1 MLGNLD
7 HGVDLASL
15 KIVLALY
22 SNLFAIYLLGVK
34 VLALSAWVAGVFT
47 RSCLSVC
54 YFWVS
59 CITYLQ
65 KKCELH

>member
-1 MLGNLD
+1 MGNLD
-7 HGVDLASL
+7 HRVDLASL
-15 KIVLALY
+15 KIALALS
-22 SNLFAIYLLGVK
+22 SNLFAIYLSGVK

-59 CITYLQ
+59 CIPYLQ
-65 KKCELH
+65 KKCEFH